1 MPGLYSCHTDRRG
14 SGDSWEMPALS
25 LKKIEAIAP
34 DQASLSAARKLV
46 KPGVWSGLAR
56 DESGLVWGAC
66 QGSGASPYRVVIS
79 ESDAGYKCT
88 CPSRKFPCK
97 HSLALMWLR
106 AEGNTPFATEV
117 PPEWVQDWLKRRRTG
132 GDTDEAEYGVAK
144 SSGPKSIA
152 LTAMETAD
160 EADPKAEA
168 RAAAARERT
177 RKDREEAIAA
187 GLDDLDQWLAD
198 QVESGF
204 AGFPAAAGKSCRV
217 IAQRLVDAKAP
228 GLAGRLENLPARLY
242 ALPEAIRPH
251 IAIEE
256 LGQLHLLAEAYRRQ
270 EALAPELRA
279 DVRREVGWSQTR
291 EVLLADE
298 VATRTS
304 GVWRVAGTLSEIQ
317 PDRLRRLETWL
328 YREDPHDG
336 PRFAVLIDFVPLAGG
351 IARSAYVLGER
362 LAGTV
367 VYYPSPVPL
376 RGLLGEV
383 SSHAQACAD
392 DFVLPADGLSEAFRS
407 WERAL
412 AAKPW
417 LGIWPM
423 AFRNVQARRSG
434 ERLFVCANDSPH
446 AMPLLPEQA
455 DLAAPLLALDS
466 MDAIGLWN
474 GTHLRLLVAQTKLG
488 RWLGE

>member
-1 MPGLYSCHTDRRG
+1 
-14 SGDSWEMPALS
+14 MPALS

-46 KPGVWSGLAR
+46 KPGVWSGLAQ

-79 ESDAGYKCT
+79 EYDAGYKCT

-97 HSLALMWLR
+97 HSLALMWMR
-106 AEGNTPFATEV
+106 AEGNTPVATET
-117 PPEWVQDWLKRRRTG
+117 PPEWVQDWLKRRRTDG
-132 GDTDEAEYGVAK
+132 AADDSEYGGRT
-144 SSGPKSIA
+144 SGGPKSIA
-152 LTAMETAD
+152 LTAMETVA

-168 RAAAARERT
+168 RAAAARDRT

-187 GLDDLDQWLAD
+187 GLDDMDQWLAD
-198 QVESGF
+198 QVETGF
-204 AGFPAAAGKSCRV
+204 AGFAAAAGKSCRV

-242 ALPEAIRPH
+242 ALPEAVRPQ

-270 EALAPELRA
+270 EALPPALRA
-279 DVRREVGWSQTR
+279 DVRRAVGWSQTR
-291 EVLLADE
+291 ESLLTDE
-298 VATRTS
+298 AATRTS
-304 GVWRVAGTLSEIQ
+304 GTWRVAGTLSEIQ

-328 YREDPHDG
+328 WREDLHDG

-351 IARSAYVLGER
+351 IARSPYVVGER

-383 SSHAQACAD
+383 SSHAQSCPD
-392 DFVLPADGLSEAFRS
+392 DFVLPPDGLMEAFRNY
-407 WERAL
+407 ERVL

-417 LGIWPM
+417 LGVWPM
-423 AFRNVQARRSG
+423 AFRNVQLRRSG
-434 ERLFVCANDSPH
+434 ERLFLCAKNSLH
-446 AMPLLPEQA
+446 AAPLLLAQA

-466 MDAIGLWN
+466 LDGLGLWN
-474 GTHLRLLVAQTKLG
+474 GTHLHLLVAQTKLG
-488 RWLGE
+488 RWVGE

>member
-1 MPGLYSCHTDRRG
+1 MA
-14 SGDSWEMPALS
+14 ALS
-25 LKKIEAIAP
+25 LKKIERIAP

-79 ESDAGYKCT
+79 EPDAGYKCT

-106 AEGNTPFATEV
+106 AEGNTPV
-117 PPEWVQDWLKRRRTG
+117 PTDTTPEWVGDWLKRRRA
-132 GDTDEAEYGVAK
+132 DEGAYDAEQGERK
-144 SSGPKSIA
+144 SSEPKSIA
-152 LTAMETAD
+152 LTATEAAE

-198 QVESGF
+198 QVESGL
-204 AGFPAAAGKSCRV
+204 AGFAAAAGKSCRV
-217 IAQRLVDAKAP
+217 IAQRLVDAKAA
-228 GLAGRLENLPARLY
+228 GLAARLENLPARLY
-242 ALPEAIRPH
+242 ALPEAIRPL

-270 EALAPELRA
+270 ESLAPDLRA
-279 DVRREVGWSQTR
+279 DVRREVGWSVTR
-291 EVLLADE
+291 ESLLADAA
-298 VATRTS
+298 ATRTA
-304 GVWRVAGTLSEIQ
+304 GTWRVAATLSEIQ
-317 PDRLRRLETWL
+317 QDRLRRLETWL
-328 YREDPHDG
+328 WREDPQDG
-336 PRFAVLIDFVPLAGG
+336 PRFAVLIDFVPLAVGP
-351 IARSAYVLGER
+351 ARSPYAIGER
-362 LAGTV
+362 FTGTV

-383 SSHAQACAD
+383 SSHAQSCPD
-392 DFVLPADGLSEAFRS
+392 DFVLPPDGLKEAFRNY
-407 WERAL
+407 ERAL

-417 LGIWPM
+417 LGVWPM
-423 AFRNVQARRSG
+423 AFRNVRVRRSG
-434 ERLFVCANDSPH
+434 EQMFVCANDG
-446 AMPLLPEQA
+446 AEGAPLLPAQA
-455 DLAAPLLALDS
+455 DLAAPLLALECLHGL
-466 MDAIGLWN
+466 GLWN
-474 GTHLRLLVAQTKLG
+474 GTHLHLFIAQTSLG
-488 RWLGE
+488 RWVGE